1 MQRFEGD
8 LTQQEGLP
16 DASIDRAIELLRSGR
31 LHRYQTGDAESE
43 AAAFERE
50 FAAWQGTEYCLACTS
65 GGYALFLALLAYGV
79 KPGDAVLTNAYTLAP
94 VPGAIAHA
102 GGRPV
107 FVECDDDTVIDLA
120 DLEVKIKQSGARVL
134 MVSHMRGHLVDMDAL
149 MAILTANGVDLI
161 EDCAHTMGAA
171 WNGTRSGNFGI
182 AACFSTQTYKHINSG
197 EGGLLVS
204 RDPELIARATVA
216 SGSYMLYER
225 HGAGPETGAFDGARF
240 QMPNCSGRMDE
251 LRAAILRPQLPQLD
265 AQVERWLERYRAME
279 SALSRSNA
287 ARLRDRPAQEVFVG
301 SSLQFRVTAF
311 SPAQCE
317 ALVRHARAR
326 GVELKWFGAPEPHG
340 YTSRHDSWRY
350 VSAQTLPNTERV
362 LSTLFDIRIPLTVSV
377 ADCAV
382 IGEIIVAA
390 IAVAAAAEAG
400 G

>member
-134 MVSHMRGHLVDMDAL
+134 MVSHMRG
-149 MAILTANGVDLI
+149 
-161 EDCAHTMGAA
+161 
-171 WNGTRSGNFGI
+171 RSGNFGI

-377 ADCAV
+377 ADCARTLRKASGWP
-382 IGEIIVAA
+382 IS
-390 IAVAAAAEAG
+390 IAGQRPISLHRLMAHSTGSSACR
-400 G
+400 